1 MRSNKIDKAM
11 HTLHASD
18 DLYDRVVAE
27 SRERA
32 EKGHGHGVP
41 KPGRLALRSIP
52 VVAAIG
58 IAIAAMGGI
67 AVSAV
72 SNSEFF
78 AKAFAP
84 RGDNGSSQVAWD
96 AIGGADD
103 SKRIPC
109 KQEYRV
115 IAAEDVISDMENE
128 VEAVVIQLHAWGYTM
143 TIRDMIADE
152 NGCGVVRFSL
162 DNPDGLHLAMQYG
175 STNEIIFD
183 GSNDCY
189 VGGMYMECAN
199 GVDLNTYSFY
209 DEETLSDTH
218 LDGTMYFT
226 PIGDID
232 RADDETPGAA
242 TVMSGVK
249 WYLNELQEGKVYSE
263 VFTPSGLL
271 ETREFRDQQS
281 DNTCYISPFSIWF
294 KDHYG
299 IRESLKLNLSDGSS
313 WTILEDEL
321 LNEEGVNIFNTYVQ
335 SGVDSHPDAPGDV
348 LVMSGLVDPEQV
360 SSITSIKLE
369 DTSTSERTYL
379 PTS

>member
-128 VEAVVIQLHAWGYTM
+128 VEAVGIQLHAWGYTM

-242 TVMSGVK
+242 IVMSGVK

-369 DTSTSERTYL
+369 DTLDQRAHVS

>member
-11 HTLHASD
+11 RTLHASD
-18 DLYDRVVAE
+18 NLYDRVLAE
-27 SRERA
+27 SRQRV
-32 EKGHGHGVP
+32 GRVRGHGVP
-41 KPGRLALRSIP
+41 KPGRLALCSIP

-72 SNSEFF
+72 SNSELF

-84 RGDNGSSQVAWD
+84 RGDNGSSQVTWD

-109 KQEYRV
+109 KQEYRTIV
-115 IAAEDVISDMENE
+115 AEDVLSDMENE
-128 VEAVVIQLHAWGYTM
+128 VEAVGKQLHAWGYTM

-152 NGCGVVRFSL
+152 NGCGVARFSL
-162 DNPDGLHLAMQYG
+162 DNPGGLHLATQYG
-175 STNEIIFD
+175 AKNEIVFD

-199 GVDLNTYSFY
+199 GVNLNTYSFY

-249 WYLNELQEGKVYSE
+249 WYLNGPREGRVYSE

-271 ETREFRDQQS
+271 ETRKFRDQQS
-281 DNTCYISPFSIWF
+281 GNTCYVSPFSIWF

-299 IRESLKLNLSDGSS
+299 IRDSLKLNLSDGSS
-313 WTILEDEL
+313 WTVLEDDL
-321 LNEEGVNIFNTYVQ
+321 LNAEDVNIFNTYVQ
-335 SGVDSHPDAPGDV
+335 SGVDSHPDAPGEA
-348 LVMSGLVDPEQV
+348 LIMSGLVDPEQV
-360 SSITSIKLE
+360 NSITSIKLE
-369 DTSTSERTYL
+369 DASTSERTYL

>member
-96 AIGGADD
+96 ATGGADD

-128 VEAVVIQLHAWGYTM
+128 VEAVGIQLHAWGYTM

-152 NGCGVVRFSL
+152 NGCGVVRFPLTTQTACTLPCNTGLQMKLSL
-162 DNPDGLHLAMQYG
+162 M
-175 STNEIIFD
+175 
-183 GSNDCY
+183 
-189 VGGMYMECAN
+189 
-199 GVDLNTYSFY
+199 
-209 DEETLSDTH
+209 
-218 LDGTMYFT
+218 
-226 PIGDID
+226 D
-232 RADDETPGAA
+232 RTTA
-242 TVMSGVK
+242 TWAVCTWSA
-249 WYLNELQEGKVYSE
+249 Q
-263 VFTPSGLL
+263 T
-271 ETREFRDQQS
+271 
-281 DNTCYISPFSIWF
+281 
-294 KDHYG
+294 
-299 IRESLKLNLSDGSS
+299 
-313 WTILEDEL
+313 
-321 LNEEGVNIFNTYVQ
+321 
-335 SGVDSHPDAPGDV
+335 A
-348 LVMSGLVDPEQV
+348 
-360 SSITSIKLE
+360 
-369 DTSTSERTYL
+369 
-379 PTS
+379 